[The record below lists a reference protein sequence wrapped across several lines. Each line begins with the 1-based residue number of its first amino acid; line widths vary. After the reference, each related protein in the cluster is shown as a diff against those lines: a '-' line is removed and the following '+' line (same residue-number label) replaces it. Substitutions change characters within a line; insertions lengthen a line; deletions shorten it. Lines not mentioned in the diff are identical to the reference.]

1 MDISTNNQ
9 LVPYNQGPRQVSP
22 FPPREPRSDPPE
34 GPSADKRYALMPPP
48 HSPKFTAHSG
58 GQEPIYTSSRRIKSP
73 EINQVGLL
81 IDIYA

>member
-22 FPPREPRSDPPE
+22 FPPREPRSGPPE
-34 GPSADKRYALMPPP
+34 GPSAAKRYVLMPPP
-48 HSPKFTAHSG
+48 HSPKFTTQSG
-58 GQEPIYTSSRRIKSP
+58 GQKPIYTPSRRIKSS